1 MKKMISSFPM
11 LVLVSMICFVG
22 CVSTRNNQDATE
34 FLFQSEEGNL
44 SVINNTNTD
53 MVLLVGNI
61 NRKILLGGIRAM
73 SERTFDIKKIPE
85 LTHDGVFIVRG
96 ITYDDYKNNLIMQDN
111 VVYTGMVFFDLRD
124 ESYKSNLIISD
135 VIDTKKEFYVHV
147 ENNNLVPIQL
157 RKDHP
162 KGEIV
167 AVLPPLCRN
176 PRLYILPVELG
187 YSIFSTVEDKSGQIF
202 VIGNI
207 RIRHPDPSM
216 NIRFNNFSELEE
228 KVVNYYKSMLLFE

>member
-1 MKKMISSFPM
+1 MKKMISSFTM

-85 LTHDGVFIVRG
+85 LPHDGVFIVRG

-147 ENNNLVPIQL
+147 KNNNLVPIQL

-167 AVLPPLCRN
+167 AVLPPLCGN
-176 PRLYILPVELG
+176 LRLYILPVELG

-216 NIRFNNFSELEE
+216 YILFNNFSELEE